1 MKEGNMSLDE
11 ALRLLYPGRE
21 EWTDA
26 EVAAAGRVVSW
37 RSGVLPERAS
47 RAEVLPT
54 RFVPVGGRVVLGGVE
69 YECVEAE
76 AGSCPAAACCG
87 CDFSRRGRGCWSLQC
102 SPQDRCD
109 GRFVWFVEV
118 AP

>member
-1 MKEGNMSLDE
+1 MSLDE

-26 EVAAAGRVVSW
+26 EVAAAGRFVSW
-37 RSGVLPERAS
+37 RSGVSSGRVS

-69 YECVEAE
+69 Y
-76 AGSCPAAACCG
+76 
-87 CDFSRRGRGCWSLQC
+87 
-102 SPQDRCD
+102 
-109 GRFVWFVEV
+109 
-118 AP
+118 